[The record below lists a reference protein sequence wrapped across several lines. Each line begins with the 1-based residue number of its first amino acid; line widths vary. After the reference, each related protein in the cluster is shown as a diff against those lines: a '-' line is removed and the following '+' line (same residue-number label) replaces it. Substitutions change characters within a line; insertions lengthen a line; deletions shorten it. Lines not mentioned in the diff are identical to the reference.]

1 MSKKNEDEHYKVIN
15 EIEKTLEKHKG
26 DKGILHTVSYKLRD
40 KIMEHIGGDRLIT
53 HDSDDKEEQL
63 KKFKSSSEPLVFVSP
78 SSERG
83 LSLDEDYA
91 RFCIWAKVPFAN
103 LDDKQISA
111 RTYTKPFGSRW
122 YSSNAAMAIVQGAGR
137 GVRSENDYCATY
149 IFDAQFERL
158 IQYLPDWFKA
168 AIVIDS

>member
-1 MSKKNEDEHYKVIN
+1 M
-15 EIEKTLEKHKG
+15 
-26 DKGILHTVSYKLRD
+26 RD
-40 KIMEHIGGDRLIT
+40 KIIEHIGGDRLIT

-103 LDDKQISA
+103 LGDKQISA

-122 YSSNAAMAIVQGAGR
+122 YISNAAMAIVQGAGR
-137 GVRSENDYCATY
+137 GVRNENDYCATY

-158 IQYLPDWFKA
+158 IQYLPDWFKD

>member
-1 MSKKNEDEHYKVIN
+1 M
-15 EIEKTLEKHKG
+15 
-26 DKGILHTVSYKLRD
+26 
-40 KIMEHIGGDRLIT
+40 KIGNGRLIT

-63 KKFKSSSEPLVFVSP
+63 GKFKSSSEPLVFVSP

-83 LSLDEDYA
+83 LSLDEDFA

-103 LDDKQISA
+103 LNDKQISA
-111 RTYTKPFGSRW
+111 RLNTRPFGSRW

-137 GVRSENDYCATY
+137 GVRNENDYCATY

-158 IQYLPDWFKA
+158 IRYMPNWFKD